1 MSTSTLCR
9 FLDTDHSQLGLDEMI
24 AALEQLVEQFGFTY
38 FTLTRQVCSA
48 DDIDTLMLAGCW
60 PQGWPEIYVQRKYAA
75 VDPLVRYLGHCQRG
89 YRWSEALSA
98 FRNHP
103 QRKRMERVMVD
114 ARKFGLADGYVF
126 PVHGRRGLIGVLTL
140 GGNKV
145 DLTAGQMALFDTVAK
160 KAFWLVLERRD
171 PVTCGELAAPVDVEM
186 TRREMETLGYLAK
199 GLTSHQVGST
209 LGLSTHTVDW
219 YMNSI
224 QDKLKARNRHHAVA
238 IAFRLGLIN

>member
-9 FLDTDHSQLGLDEMI
+9 FLETDHSELGLDDTI
-24 AALEQLVEQFGFTY
+24 TALEQLVEQLGFAY
-38 FTLTRQVCSA
+38 FTLTRQLRVA
-48 DDIDTLMLAGCW
+48 DDVDTIMLAGCW

-75 VDPLVRYLGHCQRG
+75 IDPMVRYLGHCQRG
-89 YRWSEALSA
+89 FRWSEPMDA
-98 FRNHP
+98 FREHP
-103 QRKRMERVMVD
+103 QRKRMDRMMVD
-114 ARKFGLADGYVF
+114 ARKFGLEDGYVF

-140 GGNKV
+140 GGTPV
-145 DLTAGQMALFDTVAK
+145 ELTPGQMALLDTVAK
-160 KAFWLVLERRD
+160 KVFWMVLERRD
-171 PVTCGELAAPVDVEM
+171 PVACGHLASPVDIDM
-186 TRREMETLGYLAK
+186 TRREMETLGFLAE

-224 QDKLKARNRHHAVA
+224 QDKLQARNRHHAVA